1 MNVAS
6 IKQAVESYAIDELR
20 KAEDDLLNERPL
32 EIEIGGEDEGEKL
45 THILAAIFCRHEMQ
59 HSGLNLN
66 QAIRLY
72 SQRVR
77 SSIN

>member
-6 IKQAVESYAIDELR
+6 IKKAVESYSLDELR
-20 KAEDDLLNERPL
+20 KAEDDLLSEQSL
-32 EIEIGGEDEGEKL
+32 AIEIEGEDEGEKL
-45 THILAAIFCRHEMQ
+45 THILAAIFCKHEMQ
-59 HSGLNLN
+59 HAGLNLN

>member
-1 MNVAS
+1 MNAGS
-6 IKQAVESYAIDELR
+6 IKKAVELYSLDELM
-20 KAEDDLLNERPL
+20 KAEDALLNEQLP
-32 EIEIGGEDEGEKL
+32 EIEIEGSDEGEKL
-45 THILAAIFCRHEMQ
+45 THVLAAIFCKHEMQ

-77 SSIN
+77 NSIN

>member
-6 IKQAVESYAIDELR
+6 IKQAVESYTIDELR